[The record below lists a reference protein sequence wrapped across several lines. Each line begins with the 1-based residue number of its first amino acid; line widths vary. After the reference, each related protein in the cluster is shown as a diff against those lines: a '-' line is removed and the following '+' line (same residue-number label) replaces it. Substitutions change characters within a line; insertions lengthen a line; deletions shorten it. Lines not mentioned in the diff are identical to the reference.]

1 MFNKIKFDNYQNL
14 IQTIIERVNSEL
26 KQNIKN
32 NDTIFETTKQYDENE
47 AKKDFKE
54 KNKKYSFIQELFYSI
69 KETISFLYKMQYVH
83 LYF

>member
-32 NDTIFETTKQYDENE
+32 DDTIFETTKQYDENE